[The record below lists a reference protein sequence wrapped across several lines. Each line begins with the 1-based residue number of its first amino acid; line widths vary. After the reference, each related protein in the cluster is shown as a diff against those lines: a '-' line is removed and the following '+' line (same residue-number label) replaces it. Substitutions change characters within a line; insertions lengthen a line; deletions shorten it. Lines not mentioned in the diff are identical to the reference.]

1 MPAPLRTAGSP
12 ASIDPDELAA
22 WLRLLETPRVGR
34 ESARRLLRAFG
45 SPQGVLCAST
55 AALREVVGAAAAS
68 ALSRPAE
75 DHQARLHTTLEWL
88 RAGVADT
95 PRSILT
101 LADRA
106 YPALLLE
113 TTDPPLLI
121 YTEGQLEHLAAPG
134 IAMVGSRH
142 PTPAGLE
149 TAFGMAA
156 DFSRAG
162 LSVVSGLAMG
172 VDGAAHEGA
181 LSAAGGTVAVVGT
194 GLDRVYPARH
204 RDLAHRIAAQGLLL
218 SEYPLGTSPHPA
230 NFPQRNRLIAGLSR
244 GTLVI
249 EAALKSGSLIT
260 ARLALEAGREVMAV
274 PGSIH
279 SPQSRGCHALIKQG
293 AALVETA
300 QDALEAIRWQV
311 GDTPSRS
318 TPAGP
323 PGTPDD
329 PLLHALGFAPIT
341 LDGLVERT
349 GWAAAELNARLLEL
363 ELAGQVS
370 RLPGQFF
377 QRVGLA

>member
-1 MPAPLRTAGSP
+1 M
-12 ASIDPDELAA
+12 IDPDELAA

-45 SPQGVLCAST
+45 SPQGVLCASP
-55 AALREVVGAAAAS
+55 AALREVVGAAAAG
-68 ALSRPAE
+68 ALSRPPAG
-75 DHQARLHTTLEWL
+75 HQALLHTTLEWL
-88 RAGVADT
+88 RAGTAGT
-95 PRSILT
+95 PRSVLT

-113 TTDPPLLI
+113 TADPPLLI
-121 YTEGQLEHLAAPG
+121 STEGQLGWLDAPG

-149 TAFGMAA
+149 TAFAMAA
-156 DFSRAG
+156 EFSRAG
-162 LSVVSGLAMG
+162 LGVVSGLAMG

-181 LSAAGGTVAVVGT
+181 LAAAGGTVAVVGT

-204 RDLAHRIAAQGLLL
+204 RDLARRIAARGLIL
-218 SEYPLGTSPHPA
+218 SEYPLGTAPHPA

-274 PGSIH
+274 PGSVH

-300 QDALEAIRWQV
+300 QDALDAIGWQ
-311 GDTPSRS
+311 GGGTAPHSPPASPPSA
-318 TPAGP
+318 PE
-323 PGTPDD
+323 D
-329 PLLHALGFAPIT
+329 PLLHALGFAPVT
-341 LDGLVERT
+341 LDGLAERT
-349 GWAAAELNARLLEL
+349 GWTAAELTARLLEL

-370 RLPGQFF
+370 RLPGQLF